1 MLYDVYIHISILI
14 ATLNDYESD
23 DDDYNESDNDDDSSE
38 DDGDEDG
45 SYSGGQKLSTID
57 KSTVD
62 LSQHS
67 SCPLCNHTLD
77 KKNRK
82 KTDQQTKDYIYEMTL
97 EDIMRCSC
105 RISNSSVGCKENDGN
120 CIARARFG
128 DVDNLRK
135 EFWGSRVDSL
145 ITSKVRG
152 EKLEQLLRKFYD
164 APAKKFKYKIGDV
177 DVCERGFFILLGLM
191 SKSNMKPGTQ
201 LKRVMNIIKGNSTIP
216 VNDAASRALKRD
228 RDPRSKCTHHAVSH
242 YTL

>member
-14 ATLNDYESD
+14 ATHNDYESD

-105 RISNSSVGCKENDGN
+105 RI
-120 CIARARFG
+120 F
-128 DVDNLRK
+128 
-135 EFWGSRVDSL
+135 
-145 ITSKVRG
+145 TS
-152 EKLEQLLRKFYD
+152 
-164 APAKKFKYKIGDV
+164 I
-177 DVCERGFFILLGLM
+177 
-191 SKSNMKPGTQ
+191 
-201 LKRVMNIIKGNSTIP
+201 KRINYYSGNIIHNNTSYDFNSCLIEIKSMFFLKT
-216 VNDAASRALKRD
+216 ALKVGLHN
-228 RDPRSKCTHHAVSH
+228 PLCINASK
-242 YTL
+242 